1 MPILDPQA
9 LIWKWVEIFNP
20 SGLCVCKSSYH
31 SLTGLALCTGK
42 SCARTK
48 KRAFSQTVS
57 TKSESWNC
65 AKYPKGLR
73 NPFQPQKHNPIL
85 LLSALKMICN
95 PILLSV
101 LCISVFSKMLCI
113 GPQGHFKGRTDEII
127 TISSNNRK
135 TSEILKRGRKHM
147 RSSSLFDIHLISV
160 LKSQIRRS
168 CPSSTHYF

>member
-1 MPILDPQA
+1 MH
-9 LIWKWVEIFNP
+9 WEK
-20 SGLCVCKSSYH
+20 LCSN
-31 SLTGLALCTGK
+31 
-42 SCARTK
+42 K

-113 GPQGHFKGRTDEII
+113 GPQGHFKGRTDKII